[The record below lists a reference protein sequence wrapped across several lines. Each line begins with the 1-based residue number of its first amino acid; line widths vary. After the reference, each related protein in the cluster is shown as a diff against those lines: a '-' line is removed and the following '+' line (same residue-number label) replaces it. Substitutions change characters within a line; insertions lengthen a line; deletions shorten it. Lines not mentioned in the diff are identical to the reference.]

1 MCSDWYRS
9 NGISMND
16 HKSNRMISGIRMTLD
31 ADDLT
36 KMLDRMISEKALKK
50 KDVRKVVR
58 QEISKVRKDVMN
70 SAKSSMGSD
79 PRRAYMGVKTVVYKK
94 INGGNV
100 SLFNP
105 KKAGGMRLYEQ
116 PKGGRSGIRRRR
128 KISDRTIQIN
138 SYRGKDRAFILR
150 FINEGTEKRTAYT
163 KNRSKNNKT
172 ANRGEIR
179 GKGFFSVATGSMQE
193 ASKRIS
199 LRVADLIAE
208 VAEGK

>member
-1 MCSDWYRS
+1 MGY
-9 NGISMND
+9 M
-16 HKSNRMISGIRMTLD
+16 KRMYESKGSRAISGVVMTLD
-31 ADDLT
+31 ADDVV
-36 KMLDRMISEKALKK
+36 KMLDKMLSEKALRKK
-50 KDVRKVVR
+50 DVKKMIRQELADVRKDVRKA
-58 QEISKVRKDVMN
+58 
-70 SAKSSMGSD
+70 AKNAMKSD
-79 PRRAYMGVKTVVYKK
+79 PRRAYLGVKTMVYKK
-94 INGGNV
+94 IYGGNV

-116 PKGGRSGIRRRR
+116 PKKGRSGIRRRR
-128 KISDRTIQIN
+128 RISERTIQIN

-150 FINEGTEKRTAYT
+150 FINDGTEKRTAYT